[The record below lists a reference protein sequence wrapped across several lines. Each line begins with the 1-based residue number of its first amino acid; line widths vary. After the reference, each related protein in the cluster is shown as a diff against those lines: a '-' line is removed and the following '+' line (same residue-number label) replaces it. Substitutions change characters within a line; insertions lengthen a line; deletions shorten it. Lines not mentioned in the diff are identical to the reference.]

1 MSSQEIKNYLSSKF
15 PNLSASTIKL
25 YSIKLNQIF
34 KNFNTEFDES
44 LFLDFPNIIN
54 YIKNLDV
61 STDNKLAFLNA
72 IIIIVR
78 NAEDNDVFYTLQK
91 YIDARN
97 KLNSEKFDKYKD
109 NIKSDNFEE
118 YDKLLTLT
126 LPPDF
131 KNDSV
136 ADVLAKMNLY
146 IAVRYPLRLSLY
158 NAEIIKNKKNIDDE
172 KNYLYITPRKIYF
185 IMNNFKNVKI
195 IGGQQIEVN
204 EEHEKVIRDYV
215 KWLNK
220 NKLSEYLLWNFN
232 LKNNK
237 PSKYLGPDLYAFNLK
252 RLFNSLDLNI
262 SMNDIRRSY
271 ESKLIKSD
279 YYKNLSNREKEKE
292 HLKLLHSPTIAN
304 LVYNKV

>member
-1 MSSQEIKNYLSSKF
+1 MSSQEIKDYLSSKF
-15 PNLSASTIKL
+15 PNLSQSTIKL

-34 KNFNTEFDES
+34 KNFNTEFDEE
-44 LFLDFPNIIN
+44 LFQNFQEVIN
-54 YIKNLDV
+54 YVKNLDV

-72 IIIIVR
+72 IILIVR

-118 YDKLLTLT
+118 YDKLLALT
-126 LPPDF
+126 QPPDF
-131 KNDSV
+131 KNDSI

-204 EEHEKVIRDYV
+204 EKHEKVFRDYV
-215 KWLNK
+215 KWINK
-220 NKLSEYLLWNFN
+220 NKLGEYLLWNFN

-237 PSKYLGPDLYAFNLK
+237 PTKYLSSDLYAYNLR
-252 RLFNSLDLNI
+252 RLFKSLDLNI